1 MKTERN
7 VYMMS
12 HSPIKLRIPAEADYL
27 DIVRAALYAIAAKAG
42 FPYEDIEDMKVAVTE
57 ACSNA
62 ILHAYKGNDDR
73 GEVDVEFICLE
84 DGLTMTVRDYGG
96 AREERPEPIRTAGL
110 QGTPISEAP
119 IGGLGLFM
127 MRALMDEVKVRVN
140 NGTEVVLTKRM
151 SRNEEMV

>member
-1 MKTERN
+1 
-7 VYMMS
+7 MMS
-12 HSPIKLRIPAEADYL
+12 QTPIKLRIPAEADYL

-42 FPYEDIEDMKVAVTE
+42 FAYEDIEDMKVAITE

-73 GEVDVEFICLE
+73 GEVDIEFLSSE
-84 DGLTMTVRDYGG
+84 GGLSITVRDYGASRPG
-96 AREERPEPIRTAGL
+96 REAPVTAAGL
-110 QGTPISEAP
+110 HGTPISEAP

-127 MRALMDEVKVRVN
+127 MKALMDDVKVRVN